1 MAGETIVRFNN
12 VTFGYEGGRTLLDE
26 VDFNV
31 RTGTKITIMGQ
42 NGAGKSTIFKLITGV
57 FKAKYGTINADKN
70 LSIGQAFQVM
80 PQEDRGLTI
89 QAFMRKYSTDDS
101 YNIDAKIGE
110 ILRAVSLVAPLD
122 RIVSSFSGGQ
132 QARLLLA

>member
-57 FKAKYGTINADKN
+57 FKPKYGTINADKN

-80 PQEDRGLTI
+80 PQEDRGLAI